1 MALFRSKKKT
11 DEKVKTDTVVVP
23 ATTHRSVGV
32 TSLLRGP
39 RITEK
44 ASRLVEQNIYVFN
57 VTAAATKKSIAFAVE
72 DRYNVRPV
80 QVRVV
85 PIKSKKV
92 ISRGK
97 KGTAGGGKKAYVYL
111 ASGQTIQ
118 LT

>member
-23 ATTHRSVGV
+23 TTTHRSVDV
-32 TSLLRGP
+32 APVLRSP

-57 VTAAATKKSIAFAVE
+57 VTATATKKSVAFAVE
-72 DRYNVRPV
+72 DRYNVQPI

-85 PIKSKKV
+85 PVKSKKV

-111 ASGQTIQ
+111 TPGQTIQ